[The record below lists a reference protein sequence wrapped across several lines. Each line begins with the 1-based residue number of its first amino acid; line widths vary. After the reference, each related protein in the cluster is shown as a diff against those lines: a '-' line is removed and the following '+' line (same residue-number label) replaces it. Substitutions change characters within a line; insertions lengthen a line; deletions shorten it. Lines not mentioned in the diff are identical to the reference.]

1 MFNGEPDAII
11 NPKGM
16 GDYMKQEIFSLS
28 ELLKSGKK
36 VAFIKGNRQV
46 NNKNVKSKKTSFVKF
61 GMNLIPLMYV
71 VGEKAVADG
80 CTLIDS
86 KTGFEIDAEQADR
99 YIAIVDGQHRFTA
112 AMEAELS
119 EDNLYLFECYNGAN
133 TKDLV
138 ASTNIDSNPWDGRDY
153 AYSAVMFN
161 QDSKLA
167 QIANELAELGYAIST
182 IGLILYFKSG
192 KFGKK
197 DLSNIMQGKDAREGY
212 NIDRAEY
219 FLEKARDKFE
229 DVFIGKKYLISAVSD
244 LSSDEGYKRVCDVL
258 PKLSS
263 NSVKRILEE
272 KSDDKIALIKTMLL
286 NLLEKQ

>member
-1 MFNGEPDAII
+1 MKKDII
-11 NPKGM
+11 
-16 GDYMKQEIFSLS
+16 SLR
-28 ELLKSGKK
+28 ELLRSGKK
-36 VAFIKGNRQV
+36 VAFIKGNRLV
-46 NNKNVKSKKTSFVKF
+46 NNKNVKSKKVSFLKF

-71 VGEKAVADG
+71 SGEKAIADG
-80 CTLIDS
+80 CTLIDA
-86 KTGFEIDAEQADR
+86 KTGAEIDAEHAR
-99 YIAIVDGQHRFTA
+99 EYIAIVDGQHRFTA
-112 AMEAELS
+112 AVEAELS
-119 EDNLYLFECYNGAN
+119 EDNLYLFECYNNAN
-133 TKDLV
+133 TKELV

>member
-1 MFNGEPDAII
+1 M
-11 NPKGM
+11 PKKIPRAWVF
-16 GDYMKQEIFSLS
+16 YMKKEIISLS

-46 NNKNVKSKKTSFVKF
+46 NNKNVKSKKVSFEKY

-71 VGEKAVADG
+71 PGEKAIADG

-86 KTGFEIDAEQADR
+86 KTEMEIPAEQANG
-99 YIAIVDGQHRFTA
+99 YVAIVDGQHRLTA
-112 AMEAELS
+112 AMDAELG
-119 EDNLYLFECYNGAN
+119 EENLFLFECYNDAN
-133 TKDLV
+133 TKELV

-161 QDSKLA
+161 QESKLA
-167 QIANELAELGYAIST
+167 QMANELAEAGYAIST

-212 NIDRAEY
+212 NLERAEY
-219 FLEKARDKFE
+219 FLEKARIKFE

-244 LSSDEGYKRVCDVL
+244 LSSDEGYKKVCDML
-258 PKLSS
+258 PMLSS
-263 NSVKRILEE
+263 NNVKRILEE

-286 NLLEKQ
+286 NLMEKN

>member
-1 MFNGEPDAII
+1 MKKEII
-11 NPKGM
+11 
-16 GDYMKQEIFSLS
+16 SLS
-28 ELLKSGKK
+28 ELLKSGKEI
-36 VAFIKGNRQV
+36 AFIKGNRLV
-46 NNKNVKSKKTSFVKF
+46 NNKNVKSKKASFLKF

-71 VGEKAVADG
+71 SGEKAIADG
-80 CTLIDS
+80 CTLTDA
-86 KTGFEIDAEQADR
+86 KTGAEIDAEHAQK
-99 YIAIVDGQHRFTA
+99 YIAIVDGQHRLTA
-112 AMEAELS
+112 AIEAELG
-119 EDNLYLFECYNGAN
+119 EDNLYLFECYNDAN
-133 TKDLV
+133 TKELV

-161 QDSKLA
+161 QENKLA
-167 QIANELAELGYAIST
+167 QMANELAEAGYAIST

-212 NIDRAEY
+212 NLERAEY
-219 FLEKARDKFE
+219 FLEKARVKFE

-263 NSVKRILEE
+263 NNVKRILDE
-272 KSDDKIALIKTMLL
+272 KSDEKIALIKTMLQ
-286 NLLEKQ
+286 NLMEKNMA

>member
-1 MFNGEPDAII
+1 MKKEII
-11 NPKGM
+11 
-16 GDYMKQEIFSLS
+16 SLS
-28 ELLKSGKK
+28 ELLKSGKEI
-36 VAFIKGNRQV
+36 AFIKGNRLV
-46 NNKNVKSKKTSFVKF
+46 NNKNVKSKKASFLKF

-71 VGEKAVADG
+71 SGEKAIADG
-80 CTLIDS
+80 CTLTDA
-86 KTGFEIDAEQADR
+86 KTGAEIDAEHAQK
-99 YIAIVDGQHRFTA
+99 YIAIVDGQHRLTA
-112 AMEAELS
+112 AIEAELG
-119 EDNLYLFECYNGAN
+119 EDNLYLFECYNDAN
-133 TKDLV
+133 TKELV

-161 QDSKLA
+161 QENKLA
-167 QIANELAELGYAIST
+167 QMANELAEAGYAIST

-212 NIDRAEY
+212 NLERAEY
-219 FLEKARDKFE
+219 FLEKARVKFE

-263 NSVKRILEE
+263 NNVKRILDE
-272 KSDDKIALIKTMLL
+272 KSDEKIALIKTMLQ
-286 NLLEKQ
+286 NLIEKNMA

>member
-1 MFNGEPDAII
+1 MSMKKEII
-11 NPKGM
+11 
-16 GDYMKQEIFSLS
+16 SLS
-28 ELLKSGKK
+28 ELLRSGKK
-36 VAFIKGNRQV
+36 IAFIKGNRQV
-46 NNKNVKSKKTSFVKF
+46 NNKNVKSKKVSFVKY

-71 VGEKAVADG
+71 SGEKAIADG

-86 KTGFEIDAEQADR
+86 KTGIEIPKEQSNE
-99 YIAIVDGQHRFTA
+99 YVAIVDGQHRLTA
-112 AMEAELS
+112 AMEAELG
-119 EDNLYLFECYNGAN
+119 EENLYLFECYNDAN
-133 TKDLV
+133 TKELV

-161 QDSKLA
+161 QENKLA
-167 QIANELAELGYAIST
+167 QMANELAEAGYAIST

-212 NIDRAEY
+212 NLERAEY
-219 FLEKARDKFE
+219 FLEKARVKFE

-244 LSSDEGYKRVCDVL
+244 LSSDEGYKRVCDML

-263 NSVKRILEE
+263 NNVKRILDE
-272 KSDDKIALIKTMLL
+272 KSDDKIALIKTMLQ
-286 NLLEKQ
+286 NLMEKN

>member
-1 MFNGEPDAII
+1 MKKEII
-11 NPKGM
+11 
-16 GDYMKQEIFSLS
+16 SLS

-46 NNKNVKSKKTSFVKF
+46 NNKNVKSKKVSFEKY

-71 VGEKAVADG
+71 PGEKAIADG

-86 KTGFEIDAEQADR
+86 KTEMEIPAEQANG
-99 YIAIVDGQHRFTA
+99 YVAIVDGQHRLTA
-112 AMEAELS
+112 AMDAELG
-119 EDNLYLFECYNGAN
+119 EENLFLFECYNDAN
-133 TKDLV
+133 TKELV

-161 QDSKLA
+161 QESKLA
-167 QIANELAELGYAIST
+167 QMANELAEAGYAIST

-212 NIDRAEY
+212 NLERAEY
-219 FLEKARDKFE
+219 FLEKARIKFE

-244 LSSDEGYKRVCDVL
+244 LSSDEGYKKVCDML
-258 PKLSS
+258 PMLSS
-263 NSVKRILEE
+263 NNVKRILEE

-286 NLLEKQ
+286 NLMEKN

>member
-1 MFNGEPDAII
+1 MSMKKEII
-11 NPKGM
+11 
-16 GDYMKQEIFSLS
+16 SLS

-36 VAFIKGNRQV
+36 IAFIKGNRQV
-46 NNKNVKSKKTSFVKF
+46 NNKNVKSKKVSFVKY

-71 VGEKAVADG
+71 SGEKAIADG

-86 KTGFEIDAEQADR
+86 KTGMEIPKDQSNE
-99 YIAIVDGQHRFTA
+99 YVAIVDGQHRLTA
-112 AMEAELS
+112 AMEAELG
-119 EDNLYLFECYNGAN
+119 EENLYLFECYSDAN
-133 TKDLV
+133 TKELV

-161 QDSKLA
+161 QESKLA
-167 QIANELAELGYAIST
+167 QIANELAEAGYAIST

-212 NIDRAEY
+212 NLDRAEY
-219 FLEKARDKFE
+219 FLEKARVKFE

-244 LSSDEGYKRVCDVL
+244 LSSDEGYKRVCDML

-263 NSVKRILEE
+263 NNVKRILEE
-272 KSDDKIALIKTMLL
+272 KSDDKIALIKTMLQ
-286 NLLEKQ
+286 NLMEKE

>member
-1 MFNGEPDAII
+1 MKKEII
-11 NPKGM
+11 
-16 GDYMKQEIFSLS
+16 SLN

-36 VAFIKGNRQV
+36 IAFIKGNRQV
-46 NNKNVKSKKTSFVKF
+46 NNKNVKSKKVSFTKF

-71 VGEKAVADG
+71 LGEKAIADG
-80 CTLIDS
+80 CALIDA
-86 KTGFEIDAEQADR
+86 KTGANIDAEHAFE
-99 YIAIVDGQHRFTA
+99 YVAIVDGQHRFTA

-119 EDNLYLFECYNGAN
+119 EEGLYLFECYNEAN
-133 TKDLV
+133 TKELI

-161 QDSKLA
+161 QESKLA
-167 QIANELAELGYAIST
+167 QIANELAEAGYAIST

-197 DLSNIMQGKDAREGY
+197 DLSNIIQGKEAREGY
-212 NIDRAEY
+212 KLDRAEY
-219 FLEKARDKFE
+219 FLEKARVKFE

-244 LSSDEGYKRVCDVL
+244 LSSDEGYKKVCDVL

-263 NSVKRILEE
+263 NNVKRILEE
-272 KSDDKIALIKTMLL
+272 KSDDKIALIKSMLQ
-286 NLLEKQ
+286 NLMEKN

>member
-1 MFNGEPDAII
+1 MNKVII
-11 NPKGM
+11 T
-16 GDYMKQEIFSLS
+16 LA

-36 VAFIKGNRQV
+36 IGFIKGNRQV
-46 NNKNVKSKKTSFVKF
+46 NNKNVKSKKVSFLKF

-71 VGEKAVADG
+71 SGEKAIADG
-80 CTLIDS
+80 CTLIDA
-86 KTGFEIDAEQADR
+86 KTGAEIDAELAQE
-99 YIAIVDGQHRFTA
+99 YIAIVDGQHRLTA
-112 AMEAELS
+112 AIEAELS
-119 EDNLYLFECYNGAN
+119 EDNLYLFECYNDAN
-133 TKDLV
+133 TKELV

-161 QDSKLA
+161 QESKLA
-167 QIANELAELGYAIST
+167 QMANELAEAGYAIST

-212 NIDRAEY
+212 NLERAEY
-219 FLEKARDKFE
+219 FLEKARVKFE
-229 DVFIGKKYLISAVSD
+229 DVFIGKKYLITAVSD

-263 NSVKRILEE
+263 NSVKRILDE

>member
-1 MFNGEPDAII
+1 MF
-11 NPKGM
+11 
-16 GDYMKQEIFSLS
+16 YMKKEIISLS

-46 NNKNVKSKKTSFVKF
+46 NNKNVKSKKVSFEKY

-71 VGEKAVADG
+71 PGEKAIADG

-86 KTGFEIDAEQADR
+86 KTEMEIPAEQANG
-99 YIAIVDGQHRFTA
+99 YVAIVDGQHRLTA
-112 AMEAELS
+112 AMDAELG
-119 EDNLYLFECYNGAN
+119 EENLFLFECYNDAN
-133 TKDLV
+133 TKELV

-161 QDSKLA
+161 QESKLA
-167 QIANELAELGYAIST
+167 QMANELAEAGYAIST

-212 NIDRAEY
+212 NLERAEY
-219 FLEKARDKFE
+219 FLEKARIKFE

-244 LSSDEGYKRVCDVL
+244 LSSDEGYKKVCDML
-258 PKLSS
+258 PMLSS
-263 NSVKRILEE
+263 NNVKRILEE
-272 KSDDKIALIKTMLL
+272 KSDDKIALIKTMLQ
-286 NLLEKQ
+286 NLMEKN